1 MLTFTLRRV
10 LSMLLV
16 LWGVV
21 TLTFF
26 ATRLLPGDPAT
37 LLISQGGGS
46 AEDIADLRE
55 RLGLDDPLPV
65 QYLRFLAGLFRGDLG
80 MSLVS
85 RRPVT
90 DVIGEQLPHTLAL
103 ATTATVL
110 SVIVGISLG
119 VLAATHQGTWFDQFC
134 IALSVL
140 GVSVPILMSGLLF
153 ILLFSLVL
161 GWLPATGQ
169 GSWRHLV
176 MPSLVLSLASTG
188 TIARLV
194 RTQMLE
200 VLPEDYIT
208 VARAK
213 GVREWVILWRH
224 ALRNALIPVIT
235 VIGLQFGSL
244 LGGTVVT
251 ESLFSRRGLGR
262 LVVDAIL
269 WKDYPLIQGVVI
281 LGAAIYVGVN
291 FVVDMSYGLLDPRIR
306 RG

>member
-1 MLTFTLRRV
+1 MV
-10 LSMLLV
+10 LV

-26 ATRLLPGDPAT
+26 AIRLLPGDPAT
-37 LLISQGGGS
+37 VLISQGGGS

-55 RLGLDDPLPV
+55 QLGLDDPLPV
-65 QYLRFLAGLFRGDLG
+65 QYVAFMGRLLQGDLG
-80 MSLVS
+80 TSLVS
-85 RRPVT
+85 HRPVT
-90 DVIGEQLPHTLAL
+90 DAIGEQLPHTMAL
-103 ATTATVL
+103 ATSATVL
-110 SVIVGISLG
+110 SVALGISMG
-119 VLAATHQGTWFDQFC
+119 VMAATHQGSWVDQLC
-134 IALSVL
+134 ITLSVL
-140 GVSVPILMSGLLF
+140 GVSLPILLSGLLF

-200 VLPEDYIT
+200 VLPADYVT

-213 GVREWVILWRH
+213 GVTEQVILWRH

-235 VIGLQFGSL
+235 LIGLQFGAL

-262 LVVDAIL
+262 LVVDAIS
-269 WKDYPLIQGVVI
+269 WKDYPLVQGVVI

-291 FVVDMSYGLLDPRIR
+291 FLVDVSYGLLDPRIR

>member
-1 MLTFTLRRV
+1 MLAFTLRRL
-10 LSMLLV
+10 LSMGLV

-26 ATRLLPGDPAT
+26 AIRLLPGDPAT
-37 LLISQGGGS
+37 VLISQGGGS
-46 AEDIADLRE
+46 AQDIADLRE
-55 RLGLDDPLPV
+55 QLGLDDPLPI
-65 QYLRFLAGLFRGDLG
+65 QYVKFLGGLVRGDLG
-80 MSLVS
+80 ISLVS
-85 RRPVT
+85 HRPVT
-90 DVIGEQLPHTLAL
+90 DIIGEQLPHTLAL
-103 ATTATVL
+103 ATSATLL
-110 SVIVGISLG
+110 SVVLGISMG
-119 VLAATHQGTWFDQFC
+119 VLAATHRGSWIDQLC
-134 IALSVL
+134 ITLAIL
-140 GVSVPILMSGLLF
+140 GVSLPILLSGLLF

-200 VLPEDYIT
+200 VLPADYIT

-213 GVREWVILWRH
+213 GVMERVILWRH

-235 VIGLQFGSL
+235 IIGLQFGAL

-262 LVVDAIL
+262 LVVDAIS
-269 WKDYPLIQGVVI
+269 WKDYPLVQGVVI
-281 LGAAIYVGVN
+281 LGAAIYVVVN
-291 FVVDMSYGLLDPRIR
+291 FLVDLSYGLLDPRIR
-306 RG
+306 RS

>member
-1 MLTFTLRRV
+1 MG
-10 LSMLLV
+10 LV

-26 ATRLLPGDPAT
+26 AIRLLPGDPAT
-37 LLISQGGGS
+37 VLISQGGGS
-46 AEDIADLRE
+46 AQDIADLRE
-55 RLGLDDPLPV
+55 QLGLDDPLPI
-65 QYLRFLAGLFRGDLG
+65 QYVKFLGGLVRGDLG
-80 MSLVS
+80 ISLVS
-85 RRPVT
+85 HRPVT
-90 DVIGEQLPHTLAL
+90 DIIGEQLPHTLAL
-103 ATTATVL
+103 ATSATLL
-110 SVIVGISLG
+110 SVVLGISMG
-119 VLAATHQGTWFDQFC
+119 VLAATHRGSWIDQLC
-134 IALSVL
+134 ITLAIL
-140 GVSVPILMSGLLF
+140 GVSLPILLSGLLF

-200 VLPEDYIT
+200 VLPADYIT

-213 GVREWVILWRH
+213 GVMERVILWRH

-235 VIGLQFGSL
+235 IIGLQFGAL

-262 LVVDAIL
+262 LVVDAIS
-269 WKDYPLIQGVVI
+269 WKDYPLVQGVVI
-281 LGAAIYVGVN
+281 LGAAIYVVVN
-291 FVVDMSYGLLDPRIR
+291 FLVDLSYGLLDPRIR
-306 RG
+306 RS

>member
-1 MLTFTLRRV
+1 MFTFTLRR
-10 LSMLLV
+10 LFSTILV

-26 ATRLLPGDPAT
+26 AIRLLPGDPAT

-55 RLGLDDPLPV
+55 QLGLDDPLPV
-65 QYLRFLAGLFRGDLG
+65 QYVRFLGRLVQGNLG
-80 MSLVS
+80 TSLIS
-85 RRPVT
+85 HRPVA
-90 DVIGEQLPHTLAL
+90 DAIAEQLPHTLAL
-103 ATTATVL
+103 ATSATLL
-110 SVIVGISLG
+110 SVVVGISMG
-119 VLAATHQGTWFDQFC
+119 ILAATHQGSWIDHLSIT
-134 IALSVL
+134 LSVL
-140 GVSVPILMSGLLF
+140 GVSLPILLSGLLF

-213 GVREWVILWRH
+213 GLKEQVILWRH

-235 VIGLQFGSL
+235 LIGLQFGAL

-262 LVVDAIL
+262 LVVDAIS
-269 WKDYPLIQGVVI
+269 WKDYPLVQGAVI

-291 FVVDMSYGLLDPRIR
+291 FLVDMSYGLLDPRIR

>member
-1 MLTFTLRRV
+1 MLTFTLRRLASTV
-10 LSMLLV
+10 LV

-26 ATRLLPGDPAT
+26 AIRLLPGDPAT

-46 AEDIADLRE
+46 AEDIALLRE
-55 RLGLDDPLPV
+55 QLGLDDPLPV
-65 QYLRFLAGLFRGDLG
+65 QYLRFFGGVVQGDLG
-80 MSLVS
+80 VSLVS
-85 RRPVT
+85 HRPVA
-90 DVIGEQLPHTLAL
+90 DAIGEQLPHTLAL
-103 ATTATVL
+103 ATTATLL
-110 SVIVGISLG
+110 SVIMGISMG
-119 VLAATHQGTWFDQFC
+119 ILAATRQGTWIDQLC

-140 GVSVPILMSGLLF
+140 GVSIPLLMSGLLF
-153 ILLFSLVL
+153 ILLFSLAL

-213 GVREWVILWRH
+213 GVMERVILWRH

-291 FVVDMSYGLLDPRIR
+291 FLVDMSYGLLDPRIR
-306 RG
+306 RA

>member
-1 MLTFTLRRV
+1 MLTFTLRRL
-10 LSMLLV
+10 LSTFLV

-37 LLISQGGGS
+37 LLVSQGGGS

-55 RLGLDDPLPV
+55 QLGLSDPLPI
-65 QYLRFLAGLFRGDLG
+65 QYLRFLGRMVQGDLG
-80 MSLVS
+80 TSLVS
-85 RRPVT
+85 RRPVV
-90 DVIGEQLPHTLAL
+90 DAIGEQLPHTLAL
-103 ATTATVL
+103 ATTATML
-110 SVIVGISLG
+110 SIILGVSMG
-119 VLAATHQGTWFDQFC
+119 VLAATHQGTWIDQLS
-134 IALSVL
+134 ITLSVL
-140 GVSVPILMSGLLF
+140 GVSVPILLSGLLL

-176 MPSLVLSLASTG
+176 MPALVLSLASTG

-200 VLPEDYIT
+200 VLPADYIT

-213 GVREWVILWRH
+213 GVLEPVILWRH
-224 ALRNALIPVIT
+224 ALRNALIPVVTI
-235 VIGLQFGSL
+235 IGLQFGSL

-262 LVVDAIL
+262 LVVDAIF
-269 WKDYPLIQGVVI
+269 WKDYPLVQGVVI

-291 FVVDMSYGLLDPRIR
+291 LLVDLSYGLLDPRVR

>member
-1 MLTFTLRRV
+1 
-10 LSMLLV
+10 MLLV

-26 ATRLLPGDPAT
+26 AIRLLPGDPAT
-37 LLISQGGGS
+37 VIISQGGGS
-46 AEDIADLRE
+46 AKDIAQLRE
-55 RLGLDDPLPV
+55 RLGLDEPLPV
-65 QYLRFLAGLFRGDLG
+65 QYGRFLGRLVQGDLG
-80 MSLVS
+80 TSLVS
-85 RRPVT
+85 HRPVS
-90 DVIGEQLPHTLAL
+90 DAIAEQLPHTLAL
-103 ATTATVL
+103 ATSATLL
-110 SVIVGISLG
+110 SVVLGVSMG
-119 VLAATHQGTWFDQFC
+119 VLAATHQGTWVDQLC
-134 IALSVL
+134 ITLAIL
-140 GVSVPILMSGLLF
+140 GVSLPILLSGLLL

-176 MPSLVLSLASTG
+176 MPALVLSMASLG

-200 VLPEDYIT
+200 VLPQDYVS

-213 GVREWVILWRH
+213 GVSERAILWRH

-235 VIGLQFGSL
+235 IIGLQFGAL

-262 LVVDAIL
+262 LVVDAIS
-269 WKDYPLIQGVVI
+269 WKDYPLVQGVVI
-281 LGAAIYVGVN
+281 LGAAIYVIVN
-291 FVVDMSYGLLDPRIR
+291 FLVDISYGLLDPRIR
-306 RG
+306 RR

>member
-1 MLTFTLRRV
+1 MLTFTLRRL
-10 LSMLLV
+10 LSTILV
-16 LWGVV
+16 LWGVA

-26 ATRLLPGDPAT
+26 AIRLLPGDPAT
-37 LLISQGGGS
+37 VLISQAGGS
-46 AEDIADLRE
+46 AAEIAELQR
-55 RLGLDDPLPV
+55 RLGLTDPLLV
-65 QYLRFLAGLFRGDLG
+65 QYLRFAGGLVRGDLG
-80 MSLVS
+80 VSLIS
-85 RRPVT
+85 HRPVSAA
-90 DVIGEQLPHTLAL
+90 IAEQLPHTLAL
-103 ATTATVL
+103 ASTAMLLAVTA
-110 SVIVGISLG
+110 GITMG
-119 VLAATHQGTWFDQFC
+119 ILAATHHGTWIDQLC
-134 IALSVL
+134 MTLSVL
-140 GVSVPILMSGLLF
+140 GFSIPILMSGLLLM
-153 ILLFSLVL
+153 LLFTLAL

-176 MPSLVLSLASTG
+176 MPSIVLSLASAG

-200 VLPEDYIT
+200 VLPQQYIT

-213 GVREWVILWRH
+213 GVVERVILWRH

-262 LVVDAIL
+262 LVVDAII
-269 WKDYPLIQGVVI
+269 WNDYPLIQGVVI
-281 LGAAIYVGVN
+281 LGAAIYISVN
-291 FVVDMSYGLLDPRIR
+291 FLVDISYGLLDPRIR

>member
-1 MLTFTLRRV
+1 MI
-10 LSMLLV
+10 LV

-26 ATRLLPGDPAT
+26 ATRLLPGDPAA

-65 QYLRFLAGLFRGDLG
+65 QYLRFLGGLLRGDLG

-90 DVIGEQLPHTLAL
+90 DAIGEQLPHTLAL
-103 ATTATVL
+103 ATTATVF
-110 SVIVGISLG
+110 SVIIGISLG
-119 VLAATHQGTWFDQFC
+119 VLAATHQGTWVDQFC

-140 GVSVPILMSGLLF
+140 GVSIPILMSGLLF

-213 GVREWVILWRH
+213 GVQERVILWRH

-291 FVVDMSYGLLDPRIR
+291 FIVDMSYGLLDPRIR

>member
-1 MLTFTLRRV
+1 MLTFTLRRF

-26 ATRLLPGDPAT
+26 AIRLLPGDPAT
-37 LLISQGGGS
+37 VIISQGGGS
-46 AEDIADLRE
+46 AKDIAQLRE
-55 RLGLDDPLPV
+55 RLGLDEPLPV
-65 QYLRFLAGLFRGDLG
+65 QYGRFLGRLVQGDLG
-80 MSLVS
+80 TSLVS
-85 RRPVT
+85 HRPVS
-90 DVIGEQLPHTLAL
+90 DAIAEQLPHTLAL
-103 ATTATVL
+103 ATSATLL
-110 SVIVGISLG
+110 SVVLGVSMG
-119 VLAATHQGTWFDQFC
+119 VLAATHQGTWVDQLC
-134 IALSVL
+134 ITLAVL
-140 GVSVPILMSGLLF
+140 GVSLPILLSGLLL

-176 MPSLVLSLASTG
+176 MPALVLSMASLG

-200 VLPEDYIT
+200 VLPQDYVS

-213 GVREWVILWRH
+213 GVSERAILWRH

-235 VIGLQFGSL
+235 IIGLQFGAL

-262 LVVDAIL
+262 LVVDAIS
-269 WKDYPLIQGVVI
+269 WKDYPLVQGVVI
-281 LGAAIYVGVN
+281 LGAAIYVIVN
-291 FVVDMSYGLLDPRIR
+291 FLVDISYGLLDPRIR
-306 RG
+306 RR

>member
-1 MLTFTLRRV
+1 
-10 LSMLLV
+10 
-16 LWGVV
+16 VV

-55 RLGLDDPLPV
+55 QLGLNDPLPI
-65 QYLRFLAGLFRGDLG
+65 QYLRFLARLVQGDLG
-80 MSLVS
+80 TSLVS
-85 RRPVT
+85 HRPVV
-90 DVIGEQLPHTLAL
+90 DAIGEQLPHTLAL
-103 ATTATVL
+103 ATTATMLSIVL
-110 SVIVGISLG
+110 GIFMG
-119 VLAATHQGTWFDQFC
+119 VLAATHQGTWIDQVC
-134 IALSVL
+134 IILSVL
-140 GVSVPILMSGLLF
+140 GVSVPILLSGLLS

-176 MPSLVLSLASTG
+176 MPALILSLASTG

-194 RTQMLE
+194 RTEMLE
-200 VLPEDYIT
+200 VLPADYIT

-213 GVREWVILWRH
+213 GVLERVILWRH
-224 ALRNALIPVIT
+224 ALRNALIPVVTI
-235 VIGLQFGSL
+235 IGLQFGSL

-262 LVVDAIL
+262 LVVDAIF
-269 WKDYPLIQGVVI
+269 WKDYPLVQGVVI
-281 LGAAIYVGVN
+281 LGAAIYVAVN
-291 FVVDMSYGLLDPRIR
+291 LLVDLSYGLLDPRVR

>member
-1 MLTFTLRRV
+1 MLTFTLRRL
-10 LSMLLV
+10 LSTLLV

-55 RLGLDDPLPV
+55 QLGLNDPLPI
-65 QYLRFLAGLFRGDLG
+65 QYLRFLARLVQGDLG
-80 MSLVS
+80 TSLVS
-85 RRPVT
+85 HRPVV
-90 DVIGEQLPHTLAL
+90 DAIGEQLPHTLAL
-103 ATTATVL
+103 ATTATML
-110 SVIVGISLG
+110 SIILGISMG
-119 VLAATHQGTWFDQFC
+119 VLAATHQGTWIDQVC
-134 IALSVL
+134 IILSVL
-140 GVSVPILMSGLLF
+140 GVSVPILLSGLLF

-176 MPSLVLSLASTG
+176 MPALILSLASTG

-194 RTQMLE
+194 RTQMLD
-200 VLPEDYIT
+200 VLPADYIT

-213 GVREWVILWRH
+213 GVLERVILWRH
-224 ALRNALIPVIT
+224 ALRNALIPVVTI
-235 VIGLQFGSL
+235 IGLQFGSL

-262 LVVDAIL
+262 LVVDAIF
-269 WKDYPLIQGVVI
+269 WKDYPLVQGVVI
-281 LGAAIYVGVN
+281 LGAAIYVAVN
-291 FVVDMSYGLLDPRIR
+291 LLVDLSYGLLDPRVR

>member
-1 MLTFTLRRV
+1 MLTFTLRRF

-26 ATRLLPGDPAT
+26 AIRLLPGDPAT
-37 LLISQGGGS
+37 VIISQGGGS
-46 AEDIADLRE
+46 AKDIAQLRE
-55 RLGLDDPLPV
+55 RLGLDEPLPV
-65 QYLRFLAGLFRGDLG
+65 QYGRFLGRLVQGDLG
-80 MSLVS
+80 TSLVS
-85 RRPVT
+85 HRPVS
-90 DVIGEQLPHTLAL
+90 DAIAEQLPHTLAL
-103 ATTATVL
+103 ATSATLL
-110 SVIVGISLG
+110 SVVLGVSMG
-119 VLAATHQGTWFDQFC
+119 VLAATHQGTWVDQLC
-134 IALSVL
+134 ITLAVL
-140 GVSVPILMSGLLF
+140 GVSLPILLSGLLL

-176 MPSLVLSLASTG
+176 MPALVLSMASLG

-200 VLPEDYIT
+200 VLPQDYVS

-213 GVREWVILWRH
+213 GVSERAILWRH

-235 VIGLQFGSL
+235 IIGLQFGAL

-262 LVVDAIL
+262 LVVDAIS
-269 WKDYPLIQGVVI
+269 WKDYPLVQGVVI
-281 LGAAIYVGVN
+281 LVAAIYVIVN
-291 FVVDMSYGLLDPRIR
+291 FLVDISYGLLDPRIR
-306 RG
+306 RR

>member
-1 MLTFTLRRV
+1 MLTFTLRR
-10 LSMLLV
+10 LFSMVLV

-26 ATRLLPGDPAT
+26 AIRLLPGDPAT

-46 AEDIADLRE
+46 AEDVADLRE
-55 RLGLDDPLPV
+55 QLGLNDPLPV
-65 QYLRFLAGLFRGDLG
+65 QYLRFLGGLLEGDLG
-80 MSLVS
+80 ESLVS
-85 RRPVT
+85 HRPVV
-90 DVIGEQLPHTLAL
+90 DAIGEQLPHTLAL
-103 ATTATVL
+103 ATSATLL
-110 SVIVGISLG
+110 SVALGIAMGIV
-119 VLAATHQGTWFDQFC
+119 AATHQGSWIDQLC
-134 IALSVL
+134 ITLSVL
-140 GVSVPILMSGLLF
+140 GVSLPILLSGLLF
-153 ILLFSLVL
+153 MLLFSLVL

-176 MPSLVLSLASTG
+176 MPSLVLSLASIG

-200 VLPEDYIT
+200 VLPEDYVT

-213 GVREWVILWRH
+213 GVTEQVILWRH
-224 ALRNALIPVIT
+224 ALRNALIPVVT
-235 VIGLQFGSL
+235 LIGLQFGAL

-262 LVVDAIL
+262 LVVDAIS
-269 WKDYPLIQGVVI
+269 WKDYPLVQGVVI

-291 FVVDMSYGLLDPRIR
+291 FLVDLSYGLLDPRIR
-306 RG
+306 RT

>member
-1 MLTFTLRRV
+1 MLTFALRRLFSTV
-10 LSMLLV
+10 LV

-21 TLTFF
+21 TLTFL
-26 ATRLLPGDPAT
+26 AIRLLPGDPAAI
-37 LLISQGGGS
+37 LISQGGGS

-55 RLGLDDPLPV
+55 QLGLDDPLPV
-65 QYLRFLAGLFRGDLG
+65 QYVRFLGGLMQGDLG

-85 RRPVT
+85 HRPVA
-90 DVIGEQLPHTLAL
+90 DAIGEQLPHTLAL
-103 ATTATVL
+103 ATSATLL
-110 SVIVGISLG
+110 SVVLGISMGL
-119 VLAATHQGTWFDQFC
+119 LAAIQRGSWIDQLC
-134 IALSVL
+134 ITLSVL
-140 GVSVPILMSGLLF
+140 GVSVPILLSGLLF

-176 MPSLVLSLASTG
+176 MPSLVLSLASIG

-200 VLPEDYIT
+200 VLPQDYIT

-213 GVREWVILWRH
+213 GVIERVILWRH
-224 ALRNALIPVIT
+224 ALRNALIPVVTI
-235 VIGLQFGSL
+235 IGLQFGAL

-262 LVVDAIL
+262 LVVDAIS
-269 WKDYPLIQGVVI
+269 WKDYPLVQGVVI
-281 LGAAIYVGVN
+281 LGAAMYVGVN
-291 FVVDMSYGLLDPRIR
+291 FLVDMSYGLLDPRIR
-306 RG
+306 RE

>member
-1 MLTFTLRRV
+1 MTLRRL
-10 LSMLLV
+10 LSTVLV

-26 ATRLLPGDPAT
+26 AVRLLPGDTAT
-37 LLISQGGGS
+37 VLISQGGGS
-46 AEDIADLRE
+46 AAEIAELQQ
-55 RLGLDDPLPV
+55 RLGLRDPLLV
-65 QYLRFLAGLFRGDLG
+65 QYLRFTGGLVQGDLG
-80 MSLVS
+80 VSLVS
-85 RRPVT
+85 HRPVST
-90 DVIGEQLPHTLAL
+90 AIAEQLPHTLAL
-103 ATTATVL
+103 ATAATVL
-110 SVIVGISLG
+110 AVTAGVAMG
-119 VLAATHQGTWFDQFC
+119 VLAATHHGTWIDQLLMT
-134 IALSVL
+134 LSVL
-140 GVSVPILMSGLLF
+140 GFSMPILMSGLLLM
-153 ILLFSLVL
+153 LLFSLVL
-161 GWLPATGQ
+161 GWLPATGT

-176 MPSLVLSLASTG
+176 MPSLVLSLASAG

-200 VLPEDYIT
+200 VLPQQYIT

-213 GVREWVILWRH
+213 GVIERGILWRH

-269 WKDYPLIQGVVI
+269 WNDYPLIQGVVI
-281 LGAAIYVGVN
+281 LGAAIYVAIN
-291 FVVDMSYGLLDPRIR
+291 FLVDISYGLLDPRIR

>member
-1 MLTFTLRRV
+1 MLTFALRRLFSTV
-10 LSMLLV
+10 LV

-26 ATRLLPGDPAT
+26 AIRLLPGDPAAI
-37 LLISQGGGS
+37 LISQGGGS

-55 RLGLDDPLPV
+55 QLGLDDPLPV
-65 QYLRFLAGLFRGDLG
+65 QYVRFLGGLMQGDLG

-85 RRPVT
+85 HRPVA
-90 DVIGEQLPHTLAL
+90 DAIGEQLPHTLAL
-103 ATTATVL
+103 ATSATLL
-110 SVIVGISLG
+110 SVVLGISMGL
-119 VLAATHQGTWFDQFC
+119 LAAIQRGSWIDQLC
-134 IALSVL
+134 ITLSVL
-140 GVSVPILMSGLLF
+140 GVSVPILLSGLLF

-176 MPSLVLSLASTG
+176 MPSLVLSLASIG

-200 VLPEDYIT
+200 VLPQDYIT

-213 GVREWVILWRH
+213 GVIERVILWRH
-224 ALRNALIPVIT
+224 ALRNALIPVVTI
-235 VIGLQFGSL
+235 IGLQFGAL

-262 LVVDAIL
+262 LVVDAIS
-269 WKDYPLIQGVVI
+269 WKDYPLVQGVVI
-281 LGAAIYVGVN
+281 LGAAMYVGVN
-291 FVVDMSYGLLDPRIR
+291 FLVDMSYGLLDPRIR
-306 RG
+306 RE

>member
-1 MLTFTLRRV
+1 MFIFTLRR
-10 LSMLLV
+10 LFSTILV

-26 ATRLLPGDPAT
+26 AIRLLPGDPAT

-55 RLGLDDPLPV
+55 QLGLDDPLPV
-65 QYLRFLAGLFRGDLG
+65 QYVRFLGRLVQGDLG
-80 MSLVS
+80 TSLVS
-85 RRPVT
+85 HRPVA
-90 DVIGEQLPHTLAL
+90 DAIAEQLPHTLAL
-103 ATTATVL
+103 ATSATLL
-110 SVIVGISLG
+110 SVVVGVSMGI
-119 VLAATHQGTWFDQFC
+119 LAATHQGSWLDHLSIT
-134 IALSVL
+134 LSVL
-140 GVSVPILMSGLLF
+140 GVSLPILLSGLLF

-200 VLPEDYIT
+200 VLPEDYIS

-213 GVREWVILWRH
+213 GVTEQMILWRH

-235 VIGLQFGSL
+235 LIGLQFGAL

-262 LVVDAIL
+262 LVVDAIS
-269 WKDYPLIQGVVI
+269 WKDYPLVQGVVI

>member
-1 MLTFTLRRV
+1 MLTFTLRRL
-10 LSMLLV
+10 LSTALI

-26 ATRLLPGDPAT
+26 AIRLLPGDPAT
-37 LLISQGGGS
+37 VLISQGGGS
-46 AEDIADLRE
+46 AGDIAALRE
-55 RLGLDDPLPV
+55 QLGLDDPLPV
-65 QYLRFLAGLFRGDLG
+65 QYLRFVGGLAQGDLG
-80 MSLVS
+80 VSLVS
-85 RRPVT
+85 HRPVT
-90 DVIGEQLPHTLAL
+90 EAIGEQLPHTLAL
-103 ATTATVL
+103 ATIATLL
-110 SVIVGISLG
+110 SVIMGISVG
-119 VLAATHQGTWFDQFC
+119 VLAAVHQGTWVDQLC

-140 GVSVPILMSGLLF
+140 GVSIPILMSGLLF

-169 GSWRHLV
+169 GTWRHLV

-188 TIARLV
+188 TITRLV

-200 VLPEDYIT
+200 VLPKQYIA

-213 GVREWVILWRH
+213 GLLERVILWRH

-262 LVVDAIL
+262 LVVDAIF
-269 WKDYPLIQGVVI
+269 WQDYPLIQGVVI
-281 LGAAIYVGVN
+281 LGAAIYVVVN
-291 FVVDMSYGLLDPRIR
+291 LLVDMSYGLLDPRIR

>member
-1 MLTFTLRRV
+1 MLTFTLRRL
-10 LSMLLV
+10 LSTVLV

-26 ATRLLPGDPAT
+26 AIRLLPGDPAT
-37 LLISQGGGS
+37 VLVSQGGGS
-46 AEDIADLRE
+46 AQDIADLRQQ
-55 RLGLDDPLPV
+55 LGLDDPVVV
-65 QYLRFLAGLFRGDLG
+65 QYVRFLGGLVQGDLG
-80 MSLVS
+80 RSLVS
-85 RRPVT
+85 HRPVA
-90 DVIGEQLPHTLAL
+90 DAIAEQLPHTMAL
-103 ATTATVL
+103 ATSATLLAVMA
-110 SVIVGISLG
+110 GISMG
-119 VLAATHQGTWFDQFC
+119 IVAATHQRTWIDQLC
-134 IALSVL
+134 MALSVL
-140 GVSVPILMSGLLF
+140 GFSIPILMSGLLF
-153 ILLFSLVL
+153 MLLFSVIL

-169 GSWRHLV
+169 GSWRHLIL
-176 MPSLVLSLASTG
+176 PAIVLSLASTG

-200 VLPEDYIT
+200 VLPQEYIT

-213 GVREWVILWRH
+213 GVLERVILWRH

-244 LGGTVVT
+244 LGGTVIT

-269 WKDYPLIQGVVI
+269 WNDYPLIQGVVI
-281 LGAAIYVGVN
+281 LGAAIYIGVN
-291 FVVDMSYGLLDPRIR
+291 LLVDISYGLLDPRIR

>member
-1 MLTFTLRRV
+1 MVTFTLRRL
-10 LSMLLV
+10 LSTVLV

-26 ATRLLPGDPAT
+26 AIRLLPGDPAT
-37 LLISQGGGS
+37 VLISQGGGS
-46 AEDIADLRE
+46 AEDIADLRQ
-55 RLGLDDPLPV
+55 RLGLDDPAVV
-65 QYLRFLAGLFRGDLG
+65 QYLRFLGGLVQGDLG
-80 MSLVS
+80 RSLVS
-85 RRPVT
+85 HRPVA
-90 DVIGEQLPHTLAL
+90 DAIAEQLPHTMAL
-103 ATTATVL
+103 ATSATLLAV
-110 SVIVGISLG
+110 VAGISMG
-119 VLAATHQGTWFDQFC
+119 IVAATHQGTWIDQLFM
-134 IALSVL
+134 ALSVL
-140 GVSVPILMSGLLF
+140 GFSIPILMSGLLLM
-153 ILLFSLVL
+153 LLFSVVL

-169 GSWRHLV
+169 GSWRHLI
-176 MPSLVLSLASTG
+176 MPALVLSLASTG

-200 VLPEDYIT
+200 VLPQDYIT

-213 GVREWVILWRH
+213 GVLERVIFWRH

-244 LGGTVVT
+244 LGGTVIT

-269 WKDYPLIQGVVI
+269 WNDYPLIQGVVI
-281 LGAAIYVGVN
+281 LGAAIYIGVN
-291 FVVDMSYGLLDPRIR
+291 FLVDISYGLLDPRIR

>member
-1 MLTFTLRRV
+1 MLTFTVRR
-10 LSMLLV
+10 LFSTILV

-26 ATRLLPGDPAT
+26 AIRLLPGDPAT

-46 AEDIADLRE
+46 AEDIAELRE
-55 RLGLDDPLPV
+55 QLGLNDPLPV
-65 QYLRFLAGLFRGDLG
+65 QYVRFLWGLVHGDLG
-80 MSLVS
+80 TSLVS
-85 RRPVT
+85 RRPVV
-90 DVIGEQLPHTLAL
+90 DAVQEQLPHTLAL
-103 ATTATVL
+103 ATTATLL
-110 SVIVGISLG
+110 SVLLG
-119 VLAATHQGTWFDQFC
+119 VSMGILAATHHGSWIDQLC
-134 IALSVL
+134 VALSVL

-153 ILLFSLVL
+153 ILLFSLAL

-176 MPSLVLSLASTG
+176 MPSLVLSLASMG

-194 RTQMLE
+194 RAQMLE

-213 GVREWVILWRH
+213 GVSEQVILWRH
-224 ALRNALIPVIT
+224 ALSNALIPVIT

-262 LVVDAIL
+262 LVVDAIF
-269 WKDYPLIQGVVI
+269 WKDYPLVQGVVI

-291 FVVDMSYGLLDPRIR
+291 FLVDMSYGLLDPRIR

>member
-1 MLTFTLRRV
+1 MLTFTLRRL
-10 LSMLLV
+10 LSTVLV

-26 ATRLLPGDPAT
+26 AIRLLPGDPAT

-46 AEDIADLRE
+46 AEDIADLR
-55 RLGLDDPLPV
+55 RQLGLDRPLPM
-65 QYLRFLAGLFRGDLG
+65 QYLRFLGGLVQGDLG
-80 MSLVS
+80 VSLVS
-85 RRPVT
+85 HRPVT
-90 DVIGEQLPHTLAL
+90 DAIREQLPHTLAL
-103 ATTATVL
+103 ATTATLL
-110 SVIVGISLG
+110 SVVVGISAG
-119 VLAATHQGTWFDQFC
+119 ILAATHHRSWLDQLC

-140 GVSVPILMSGLLF
+140 GVSIPILMSGLLF

-194 RTQMLE
+194 RAQMLE

-213 GVREWVILWRH
+213 GVLEGVILWRH

-235 VIGLQFGSL
+235 VVGLQFGSL

-291 FVVDMSYGLLDPRIR
+291 FLVDMSYGLLDPRIR

>member
-1 MLTFTLRRV
+1 MFTFTLRRLV
-10 LSMLLV
+10 STVLV
-16 LWGVV
+16 LWGVI

-26 ATRLLPGDPAT
+26 AIRLLPGDPAT

-46 AEDIADLRE
+46 AEDIDALRE
-55 RLGLDDPLPV
+55 QLGLNDPLPI
-65 QYLRFLAGLFRGDLG
+65 QYLSFLGDLMQGDLG
-80 MSLVS
+80 VSLVS
-85 RRPVT
+85 HRPVA
-90 DVIGEQLPHTLAL
+90 DVIAEQLPHTLAL
-103 ATTATVL
+103 ATSATLL
-110 SVIVGISLG
+110 SVVLGISIGL
-119 VLAATHQGTWFDQFC
+119 LAATHQGSWIDQLC
-134 IALSVL
+134 IAVAVL
-140 GVSVPILMSGLLF
+140 GVSLPILLSGLLF

-176 MPSLVLSLASTG
+176 MPSLVLSLASVG

-200 VLPEDYIT
+200 VLPQDYVT

-213 GVREWVILWRH
+213 GLGERVILWRH

-235 VIGLQFGSL
+235 IIGLQFGAL

-262 LVVDAIL
+262 LVVDAIS
-269 WKDYPLIQGVVI
+269 WKDYPLVQGVVI
-281 LGAAIYVGVN
+281 LGATIYIVVN
-291 FVVDMSYGLLDPRIR
+291 FIVDMSYGLLDPRIR
-306 RG
+306 RS

>member
-1 MLTFTLRRV
+1 MLAFTLRRLFSTV
-10 LSMLLV
+10 LV

-26 ATRLLPGDPAT
+26 AIRLLPGDPAT
-37 LLISQGGGS
+37 VLMSQGGGS
-46 AEDIADLRE
+46 AQEIARLRE
-55 RLGLDDPLPV
+55 ELGLDDPLLV
-65 QYLRFLAGLFRGDLG
+65 QYAHFLLRLVQGDLG
-80 MSLVS
+80 NSLVS
-85 RRPVT
+85 HRPVA
-90 DVIGEQLPHTLAL
+90 DAIAEQLPHTLAL
-103 ATTATVL
+103 ATSATLL
-110 SVIVGISLG
+110 SVVVGISLG
-119 VLAATHQGTWFDQFC
+119 VLAATHQGSWVDQAC
-134 IALSVL
+134 ITLSVL
-140 GVSVPILMSGLLF
+140 GVSMPILLSGLLF
-153 ILLFSLVL
+153 ILLFSLIL

-194 RTQMLE
+194 RTEMLD
-200 VLPEDYIT
+200 VLPQDYVT

-213 GVREWVILWRH
+213 GLTGRVVLWRH
-224 ALRNALIPVIT
+224 ALRNALIPT
-235 VIGLQFGSL
+235 VTLIGLQFGAL

-262 LVVDAIL
+262 LVVDAVS
-269 WKDYPLIQGVVI
+269 WKDYPLVQGVVI

-291 FVVDMSYGLLDPRIR
+291 FLVDISYGLLDPRIR

>member
-1 MLTFTLRRV
+1 
-10 LSMLLV
+10 MLLV

-26 ATRLLPGDPAT
+26 AIRLLPGDPAT
-37 LLISQGGGS
+37 VIISQGGGS
-46 AEDIADLRE
+46 AKDIAQLRE
-55 RLGLDDPLPV
+55 RLGLDEPLPV
-65 QYLRFLAGLFRGDLG
+65 QYGRFLGRLVQGDLG
-80 MSLVS
+80 TSLVS
-85 RRPVT
+85 HRPVS
-90 DVIGEQLPHTLAL
+90 DAIAEQLPHTLAL
-103 ATTATVL
+103 ATSATLL
-110 SVIVGISLG
+110 SVVLGVSMG
-119 VLAATHQGTWFDQFC
+119 VLAATHQGTWVDQLC
-134 IALSVL
+134 ITLAVL
-140 GVSVPILMSGLLF
+140 GVSLPILLSGLLL

-176 MPSLVLSLASTG
+176 MPALVLSMASLG

-200 VLPEDYIT
+200 VLPQDYVS

-213 GVREWVILWRH
+213 GVSERAILWRH

-235 VIGLQFGSL
+235 IIGLQFGAL

-262 LVVDAIL
+262 LVVDAIS
-269 WKDYPLIQGVVI
+269 WKDYPLVQGVVI
-281 LGAAIYVGVN
+281 LVAAIYVIVN
-291 FVVDMSYGLLDPRIR
+291 FLVDISYGLLDPRIR
-306 RG
+306 RR